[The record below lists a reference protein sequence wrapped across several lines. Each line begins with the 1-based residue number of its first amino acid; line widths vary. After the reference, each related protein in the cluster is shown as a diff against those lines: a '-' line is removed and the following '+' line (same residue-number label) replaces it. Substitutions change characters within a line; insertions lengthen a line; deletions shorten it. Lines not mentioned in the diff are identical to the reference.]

1 MKAKSA
7 KQKLRNWIASGKAIT
22 PLQALNR
29 FGIFRLSARVLE
41 MRNEGYD
48 IETKMVEQNGKTFA
62 KYQLAK

>member
-1 MKAKSA
+1 MKTKSA
-7 KQKLRNWIASGKAIT
+7 KQKLRDWIISGKAIT

-62 KYQLAK
+62 RYQLVR